1 MSPDR
6 QGRGIQAAGLEACP
20 IDAVLLQQTICW
32 QLRRSRP
39 REILDVLQGIRLR
52 FLGTCS
58 RACANS
64 LFASQRRITRIGS
77 KLGSF
82 MSACAAIAHP
92 LLLSVKRR
100 S

>member
-1 MSPDR
+1 MLFCYSKLF
-6 QGRGIQAAGLEACP
+6 AGNCV
-20 IDAVLLQQTICW
+20 VLD
-32 QLRRSRP
+32 P
-39 REILDVLQGIRLR
+39 EKILDVLQGMRLR

>member
-6 QGRGIQAAGLEACP
+6 QGRGMQAAGLEACP

-52 FLGTCS
+52 FLELAAVYLPTACS
-58 RACANS
+58 PRNAG
-64 LFASQRRITRIGS
+64 LRGQASS
-77 KLGSF
+77 SDH
-82 MSACAAIAHP
+82 S
-92 LLLSVKRR
+92 
-100 S
+100 